1 MLFVIPF
8 PCLIWV
14 RGSTL
19 LEHAPV
25 AEGRGGLGW
34 VGGGPNVTPEATAT
48 FARRDPQD
56 EAGLALLMRGCAP
69 GWKWCRLHIHHR
81 WAQVTPECTSVWC

>member
-14 RGSTL
+14 RGSKL

-25 AEGRGGLGW
+25 AEGRGGLDW
-34 VGGGPNVTPEATAT
+34 VGGGPNMTTEATAMY
-48 FARRDPQD
+48 ARLDPQD
-56 EAGLALLMRGCAP
+56 EAGLGC
-69 GWKWCRLHIHHR
+69 
-81 WAQVTPECTSVWC
+81 